1 MNTSTKKP
9 YVIYMAEVIYSYISI
24 IKKNNSSLS
33 TKEAINEFIKSDEFN
48 KLSSGTLHNQ
58 WFNELKKNNY
68 KDKETGEN
76 IPKETL
82 ELLKIQRDATIK
94 QLIKVPV
101 LYETENDNLIKVSN
115 RAFEFLWRMCESYE
129 LWINETGQ
137 SEYLLLKII
146 D

>member
-1 MNTSTKKP
+1 
-9 YVIYMAEVIYSYISI
+9 MAEVIYSYISI

>member
-9 YVIYMAEVIYSYISI
+9 YVIYIAEVIYSYISI
-24 IKKNNSSLS
+24 IKKNNSSMS

-115 RAFEFLWRMCESYE
+115 RAFEFYDLLANSVGVVFVY
-129 LWINETGQ
+129 LFINFFINKKE
-137 SEYLLLKII
+137 
-146 D
+146 

>member
-24 IKKNNSSLS
+24 IKKNNSSMS

-101 LYETENDNLIKVSN
+101 LYETENNNLIKVSN

>member
-1 MNTSTKKP
+1 MSTKD
-9 YVIYMAEVIYSYISI
+9 
-24 IKKNNSSLS
+24 
-33 TKEAINEFIKSDEFN
+33 AINEFIKSDEFN

>member
-1 MNTSTKKP
+1 M
-9 YVIYMAEVIYSYISI
+9 
-24 IKKNNSSLS
+24 
-33 TKEAINEFIKSDEFN
+33 
-48 KLSSGTLHNQ
+48 
-58 WFNELKKNNY
+58 
-68 KDKETGEN
+68 
-76 IPKETL
+76 
-82 ELLKIQRDATIK
+82 
-94 QLIKVPV
+94 